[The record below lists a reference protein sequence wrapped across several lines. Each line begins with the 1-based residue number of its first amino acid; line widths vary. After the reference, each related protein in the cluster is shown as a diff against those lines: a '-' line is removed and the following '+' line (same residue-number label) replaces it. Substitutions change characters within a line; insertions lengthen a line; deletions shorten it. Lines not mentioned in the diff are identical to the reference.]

1 MTNFKGAIYY
11 VLFFLLS
18 SLSKSKSLMTAHSI
32 PSLCFRLSKKA
43 TITISIFKNN
53 KTIIELLTK
62 FSNDGFF
69 ANCAIIKT
77 AMNKK

>member
-1 MTNFKGAIYY
+1 
-11 VLFFLLS
+11 
-18 SLSKSKSLMTAHSI
+18 MTAHSI

-77 AMNKK
+77 AMNKKQNIRVFRVDILLIEK

>member
-62 FSNDGFF
+62 FSNDGFLQ
-69 ANCAIIKT
+69 T
-77 AMNKK
+77 VLL